1 MRLVDADALKEQVES
16 HVVSMSVCLSMDE
29 HYGKVT
35 MREDCLEDID
45 NAPTVDAIPVEWL
58 EWRVM
63 NAKYNGIKEAADAFD
78 FVMNCWKEQE
88 TQDGKT

>member
-35 MREDCLEDID
+35 MRLDCLTDID

-58 EWRVM
+58 DWRIM
-63 NAKYNGIKEAADAFD
+63 NAKYNGIKEAADAFE
-78 FVMNCWKEQE
+78 FVLKCWKEQE
-88 TQDGKT
+88 AQNE